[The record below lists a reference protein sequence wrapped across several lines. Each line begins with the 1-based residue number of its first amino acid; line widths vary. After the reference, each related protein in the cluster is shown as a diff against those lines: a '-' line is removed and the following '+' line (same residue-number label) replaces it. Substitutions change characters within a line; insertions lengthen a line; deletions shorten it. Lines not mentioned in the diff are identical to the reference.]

1 MAEWRDAAALFLFVA
16 GFIASCLTEFYCGT
30 GSEHCPIDWSGAYGS
45 NDADY
50 NPEPGHCAKG
60 RHDSG
65 LGDPMLSVSSLLL
78 VVAIVYLRWSG
89 PLFTPL
95 VSAFLGIASFLFH
108 ANNSRITSI
117 LDFIGLNLLA
127 PAILCDIVRWKGY
140 GKVAAVLFASLLT
153 AVILVRLLIKDSYPG
168 TNRKI
173 NTFIYVAQPT
183 LTAITI
189 VVAYLFGYIRRLL
202 VGSVFIIAGSATL
215 IAANNIDDFWDC
227 VNTQLIEPHFWGHVL
242 VAIGATLF
250 CRAVEHNNG
259 YTKLRFMAE
268 GS

>member
-1 MAEWRDAAALFLFVA
+1 MYKRQ
-16 GFIASCLTEFYCGT
+16 
-30 GSEHCPIDWSGAYGS
+30 
-45 NDADY
+45 
-50 NPEPGHCAKG
+50 
-60 RHDSG
+60 
-65 LGDPMLSVSSLLL
+65 
-78 VVAIVYLRWSG
+78 
-89 PLFTPL
+89 PLA
-95 VSAFLGIASFLFH
+95 SAFLGIASFLFH
-108 ANNSRITSI
+108 ANNSRVTSI

-127 PAILCDIVRWKGY
+127 PAILSDIVRWKGY
-140 GKVAAVLFASLLT
+140 AKVAALLFASLLT

-183 LTAITI
+183 ITAITI

-202 VGSVFIIAGSATL
+202 VGAVFIVAGSATL
-215 IAANNIDDFWDC
+215 IAANNISDFWAC

-259 YTKLRFMAE
+259 YTKLGFMVE